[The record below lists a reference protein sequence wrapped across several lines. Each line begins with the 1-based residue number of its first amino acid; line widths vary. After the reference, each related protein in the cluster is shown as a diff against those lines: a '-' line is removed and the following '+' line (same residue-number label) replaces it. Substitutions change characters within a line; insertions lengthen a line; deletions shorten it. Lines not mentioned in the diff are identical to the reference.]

1 MKDINELRSS
11 LASVFADLRAGT
23 ITPKD
28 ASELNNC
35 AGKIINS
42 LKVELEYKSF
52 RDGTPNIDYLNV
64 K

>member
-1 MKDINELRSS
+1 MKDINELRENLSK
-11 LASVFADLRAGT
+11 VFSDLRSFE
-23 ITPKD
+23 ITPKE

-42 LKVELEYKSF
+42 LKVELEYKALK
-52 RDGTPNIDYLNV
+52 DGIPNIDFLNV